1 MSAKNL
7 IDPQDST
14 HSIDPYLVVL
24 AFDHKGGVTERRTDI
39 FNNTLNPVWNES
51 LEFGENEWAWFTL
64 QAFDHNNSSR
74 DYLLSYAYTYVLQS
88 SLSSQMENLTALDG
102 GSITFSYSMETLAV
116 LDSDSTTLSYSM
128 ITSQASSQP
137 GSHVTVVNN
146 GVNIKEVEMS
156 YNIIVLFMCV
166 VTVTYYLQNVMY
178 NYCASVV

>member
-116 LDSDSTTLSYSM
+116 LDGDSTAFSYSM
-128 ITSQASSQP
+128 TSQASSQP

-146 GVNIKEVEMS
+146 GVNIKEVEIN
-156 YNIIVLFMCV
+156 YIIVFLMCV
-166 VTVTYYLQNVMY
+166 VDLTVTYYP
-178 NYCASVV
+178 